1 MSELKMHGWFSLA
14 YMCSY
19 SKNKYAYMFIC
30 QFSIV
35 FVTKLGYSGTIC
47 DLSHFPVF
55 RYNMTMNM
63 KLLKLF
69 LWRYRFGHPLQEDV
83 VLAALDFQHMLYT
96 RTVCLKFCIVKTG
109 DLFFDWEHVEVVVLS
124 FFQSYLL
131 HSCCKINLFLIILA
145 GLRVA

>member
-14 YMCSY
+14 YTCSY

-55 RYNMTMNM
+55 RYNMTVIM

-69 LWRYRFGHPLQEDV
+69 LWRYHFGHPFQEDV

-109 DLFFDWEHVEVVVLS
+109 DLFFDREHVEVVVLS
-124 FFQSYLL
+124 FFNPVSFIAIVKLTYFW
-131 HSCCKINLFLIILA
+131 SF
-145 GLRVA
+145 